1 MPSLQDG
8 HQHKPQPA
16 ISPERGGFERYN
28 KTLGAS
34 WRHWTGDGSKP
45 WYLVNPKIAGKWMF
59 IPLKMV
65 SIGIGPIPN
74 SVCSSL
80 FRQSVQPPSLF
91 RVWAVPWPLWS
102 AEVSQAYVGKLAQ
115 NEDGNGLLAI
125 AASCACCQAAREIAS
140 PFFFG
145 MSFWHFLTLTQADTA
160 ELWIRCQGIWH
171 RISCTNGK
179 HQLPTLLQSQH
190 WLKSMLGKIYSKK
203 HVKNKR
209 AIHNFFRVS

>member
-65 SIGIGPIPN
+65 SIGIDPYPTQSVHRCSDN
-74 SVCSSL
+74 RCNLRVCSESGPFHDPSGLPKFHRPTWESWPKTKMAMGSL
-80 FRQSVQPPSLF
+80 LLQRLVLVV
-91 RVWAVPWPLWS
+91 RLR
-102 AEVSQAYVGKLAQ
+102 
-115 NEDGNGLLAI
+115 GNSFAI
-125 AASCACCQAAREIAS
+125 
-140 PFFFG
+140 FFG